1 MPLCS
6 PLDPSNFTLRSLQ
19 VYFSAISEITNPFK
33 GVLDGQKCIQVNLL
47 SVSFKIKNQLQIA
60 LSVHKFFFFFPMFS
74 ADPYENPGKL
84 NYIILNPFNSA
95 KVEPRYTLR
104 FMNSK
109 VAVFPV

>member
-6 PLDPSNFTLRSLQ
+6 PLDPSNFTLRTLQ
-19 VYFSAISEITNPFK
+19 AYFSAISEITNPFK
-33 GVLDGQKCIQVNLL
+33 SVLDGQKCIQVNLL

-60 LSVHKFFFFFPMFS
+60 LSVHKFFFFSPMFS

-84 NYIILNPFNSA
+84 NYIILNPFYSA
-95 KVEPRYTLR
+95 KVERRYTLR